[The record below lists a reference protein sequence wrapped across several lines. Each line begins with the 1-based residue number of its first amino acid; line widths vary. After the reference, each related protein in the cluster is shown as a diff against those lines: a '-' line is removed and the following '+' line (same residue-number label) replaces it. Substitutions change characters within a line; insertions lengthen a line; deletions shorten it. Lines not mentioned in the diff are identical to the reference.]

1 MSRLS
6 LICRLVPALL
16 AGCAPV
22 APQGPVLALRL
33 DRAVVERS
41 DSGTAQ
47 VLLALQNVGGAAAYF
62 VGCAQP
68 VGVWVERFISTGW
81 TDAYGVNTACT
92 TQIIPARLDLAPG
105 QHVDVRFAFDQI
117 GRYRLRLTFGASPQ
131 QPYAYHQTTPE
142 FEVR

>member
-1 MSRLS
+1 MSRVS
-6 LICRLVPALL
+6 FIGRLVPALL

-33 DRAVVERS
+33 DREVVERPA
-41 DSGTAQ
+41 SGTAQ
-47 VLLALQNVGGAAAYF
+47 VTVTLRNVGGAPAYF

-68 VGVWVERFISTGW
+68 VGAWVERSTSTGW
-81 TDAYGVNTACT
+81 TDVYGINTVCT

-105 QHVDVRFAFDQI
+105 QRLDVSFAFDQI
-117 GRYRLRLTFGASPQ
+117 GRYRLRITFGASPQ
-131 QPYAYHQTTPE
+131 QPYAYHQATPE